1 MICGDRIQ
9 ALAQGLQLG
18 ASCYMPIKEKFAI
31 AEVRIPLKR
40 RKTLDSA
47 KVEDIAY
54 DMLENGQTTPIRL
67 RTDKGGGYI
76 LVEGYHRLEAL
87 RAIGE
92 SEVEGYLVHAQL
104 H

>member
-1 MICGDRIQ
+1 MLKRCAFVQ
-9 ALAQGLQLG
+9 AEI
-18 ASCYMPIKEKFAI
+18 MPIKEKFSI
-31 AEVRIPLKR
+31 ADVRIPLKR
-40 RKTLDSA
+40 KKTLDPA
-47 KVEDIAY
+47 KVEGIAY

-67 RTDKGGGYI
+67 RADKGGGYI

-92 SEVEGYLVHAQL
+92 DEVEGYLVHAQL

>member
-1 MICGDRIQ
+1 
-9 ALAQGLQLG
+9 
-18 ASCYMPIKEKFAI
+18 MPLKEKFSI
-31 AEVRIPLKR
+31 ADVRVPLKR
-40 RKTLDSA
+40 KKTLDPA

-54 DMLENGQTTPIRL
+54 DMLENGQITPIRL
-67 RTDKGGGYI
+67 RNDKGGGYI

-92 SEVEGYLVHAQL
+92 NEVEGYLVHAQL

>member
-1 MICGDRIQ
+1 
-9 ALAQGLQLG
+9 
-18 ASCYMPIKEKFAI
+18 MPLKEKFTI
-31 AEVRIPLKR
+31 ADVRIPLKR
-40 RKTLDSA
+40 KKTLDPA

-54 DMLENGQTTPIRL
+54 DILENGQTTPIRL
-67 RTDKGGGYI
+67 RTEKGGGYI

-92 SEVEGYLVHAQL
+92 NEVKGYLVHAQL